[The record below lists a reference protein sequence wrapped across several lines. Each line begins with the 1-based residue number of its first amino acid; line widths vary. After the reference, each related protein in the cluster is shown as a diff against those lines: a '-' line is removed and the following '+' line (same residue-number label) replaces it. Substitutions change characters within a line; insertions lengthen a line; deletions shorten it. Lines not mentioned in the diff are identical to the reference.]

1 MATIS
6 SKTMKN
12 VWKYIYN
19 LPRDLG
25 FNNKVD
31 VVYEEHCSNLNIT
44 EFDLRDILIE
54 FEKRH
59 FVTLERYIDGTFV
72 TFLR

>member
-1 MATIS
+1 MAGIS
-6 SKTMKN
+6 SETMKN

-25 FNNKVD
+25 FDNKVD

-54 FEKRH
+54 FGRRRL
-59 FVTLERYIDGTFV
+59 VTLEPYNDGTFV
-72 TFLR
+72 TFIK

>member
-1 MATIS
+1 
-6 SKTMKN
+6 MKK

-25 FNNKVD
+25 FDNKVD
-31 VVYEEHCSNLNIT
+31 IVYEEHCSKLNIS

-54 FEKRH
+54 FKRKGL
-59 FVTLERYIDGTFV
+59 VALKPYNDGAFV
-72 TFLR
+72 TFIK